1 VRYYFSVNQRINYV
15 VNRTSTKQLRFS
27 AICILICFYSA
38 EFVGADTVVT
48 LTPVADT
55 SLFELNP
62 DMNLGGAFDMP
73 SGTTG
78 AGERSRALIK
88 FNVSQIP
95 SNATVTSASISV
107 TVDRAPSP
115 GVGSIFGLYRILKDW
130 VEGTGI
136 ANGSPANTNE
146 TTWNS
151 RSYPNVPWTTPGAAA
166 GTDYFAAF
174 SATNFIDDLG
184 LYTFDSTPGL
194 VADVQSWVN
203 SSADNFG
210 WMLISQDEGTAK
222 TARRFS
228 SREYSDSN
236 SWPALTIN
244 YTTPAAPNAPVITHV
259 LVSGNRFQF
268 SFNAESN
275 RSYAVESRASA
286 GSGPWSTLTNIA
298 PQPMTSIIL
307 VSDPVM
313 TSNRFYRVRTP

>member
-1 VRYYFSVNQRINYV
+1 MVK
-15 VNRTSTKQLRFS
+15 RTSTKRLSFS
-27 AICILICFYSA
+27 AICILIFAYSA
-38 EFVGADTVVT
+38 EFVKADTIVT

-62 DMNLGGAFDMP
+62 DMNLGGAFDIP

-88 FNVSQIP
+88 FNLSQIP
-95 SNATVTSASISV
+95 SNASISSASISV

-115 GVGSIFGLYRILKDW
+115 GVGSIFGLYRIVKDW

-146 TTWNS
+146 TTWNT
-151 RSYPNVPWTTPGAAA
+151 RFYPDVPWTTPGAAA
-166 GTDYFAAF
+166 GTDYAAAF

-194 VADVQSWVN
+194 VADVQAWVN
-203 SSADNFG
+203 SAAINFG
-210 WMLISQDEGTAK
+210 WMLISQDEGTTK

-228 SREYSDSN
+228 SREYFDSN

-244 YTTPAAPNAPVITHV
+244 YATPAGPNSPVITHV
-259 LVSGNRFQF
+259 LVSGNRIQF

-275 RSYAVESRASA
+275 RSYTVEYRASA
-286 GSGPWSTLTNIA
+286 GSGPWSTLTNFA
-298 PQPMTSIIL
+298 PQPMATINP
-307 VSDPVM
+307 VSDPV
-313 TSNRFYRVRTP
+313 TSSNRFYRIRTP